1 MTQADFTQE
10 FGYNMHSIETDDTL
24 FQILNANSALRNELR
39 GGIYVWERPDDSK
52 KEDIVINN
60 LFINHDAPQT
70 GISNVNIHV
79 PDVARVING
88 KQQFK
93 ADRERLR
100 VLTTHTIAALK
111 AAHIIGLAIRIT
123 NETILKEPNIKEHY
137 NNIRIEWNIH
147 KITTY

>member
-39 GGIYVWERPDDSK
+39 GGIYVWERPDDSM

-60 LFINHDAPQT
+60 LFINHDVPQT

-100 VLTTHTIAALK
+100 ALTAHTIAALK
-111 AAHIIGLAIRIT
+111 AANIIGLAIRIT